1 MIILFQQKIMI
12 SLNLQRLTSLL
23 AKIAIPFLIL
33 LISSCSKN
41 EVINVEYKINEYHD
55 NGFYATFSVNNN
67 SNINLDSPW
76 SLHWNQQS
84 SIIDESSIKDNV
96 KYEYVAG
103 QSYNILS
110 FGKDFNLKSN
120 ESTSIDFNQF
130 GTVRRISD
138 LPVGGFIVSNN
149 EIIDVEFNYNW
160 KNAVGIEQLD
170 APSSK
175 DRYELYA
182 PGNVIDK
189 SELEIIIPTPSEI
202 TLLDGESSLK
212 SEYRFFVAESLNL
225 DIDTVNSLFSENFN
239 IDLNNSSNYDIS
251 VQYTDNLLE
260 ESYKLL
266 IDENKI
272 IIEASDKAGALYGLQ
287 SLKQLMLASSLENK
301 KLKHISISDSPR
313 FSYRGM
319 LLDISRNFYGPDKI
333 KQILD
338 YLSFFKINHLDFR
351 LTDDE
356 GWRLEIPGL
365 MELTDVG
372 SKRAY
377 TEDEFESLIPMYG
390 SGANTNST
398 GSGYLSKNDFIDIL
412 QYADNRNIKIIPQI
426 SYPSHM
432 RSAIISMDVR
442 YQKYMELD
450 NKEEAEKYLLSDPDD
465 ESEYNSA
472 QAFDDNI
479 ACICR
484 ESFFTFYEKV
494 IDEIHLMYQ
503 EAGLE
508 MDKFGVGADELPFGA
523 WQKSPICDK
532 FMEENSIA
540 GDYNALYEMMQ
551 TRVYNKISSYNATMT
566 GWDDILLELTERNQ
580 SETQI
585 KDFFKGDDILLF
597 VWKNDWGQGR
607 QDMIYKYANLG
618 YKTVMSNSS
627 AFYFDMVD
635 DKDLDNVGLSW
646 SGYADYKDMWTVD
659 VFDIFNDS
667 YGVKKNNIS
676 KEYIESSEKLKSTNR
691 DNIIG
696 IQSQIWS
703 ETIRNENILD
713 YMFMPNIIVF
723 SQKAWSKDSKWMSI
737 QDQTEREITLNYE
750 WNKFTNSIGQR
761 VLPIVENIYGGL
773 TYDLPKPGGI
783 IKNDSLY
790 ANTAFPGLNIK
801 YTLDGSLPNIES
813 MNYNNPVEIDQ
824 DDVIY
829 LRLFDN
835 KGRGGYPIQVDK

>member
-1 MIILFQQKIMI
+1 MRIY
-12 SLNLQRLTSLL
+12 NY
-23 AKIAIPFLIL
+23 IL
-33 LISSCSKN
+33 LSLSFFILSCDSKP
-41 EVINVEYKINEYHD
+41 EVIEVVYEVNEMKDSGLDVTFTIKNLTKIN
-55 NGFYATFSVNNN
+55 FN
-67 SNINLDSPW
+67 SIW

-84 SIIDESSIKDNV
+84 SKVNNESIPENI

-110 FGKDFNLKSN
+110 FGKNYDLKSN
-120 ESTSIDFNQF
+120 DSISIDFNQS
-130 GTVRRISD
+130 GIVSRISD

-149 EIIDVEFNYNW
+149 EIIDVKFTYNW
-160 KNAVGIEQLD
+160 KNADGIDKLD
-170 APSSK
+170 APTSK
-175 DRYELYA
+175 DRYDLYA

-202 TLLDGESSLK
+202 TILDGESALK
-212 SEYRFFVAESLNL
+212 SEYKVFVDESLNL
-225 DIDTVNSLFSENFN
+225 DINTVKSLFAENFN
-239 IDLNNSSNYDIS
+239 IDIKNSKDFDIS
-251 VQYTDNLLE
+251 VQYIDNLLE
-260 ESYKLL
+260 ESYKLS
-266 IDENKI
+266 INENKI
-272 IIEASDKAGALYGLQ
+272 SIEASGRAGALYGLQ
-287 SLKQLMLASSLENK
+287 SLKQLFLASSLENNM
-301 KLKHISISDSPR
+301 LKHMNINDSPR

-319 LLDISRNFYGPDKI
+319 LLDISRNFYGPDKV

-365 MELTDVG
+365 EELTEVG

-377 TEDEFESLIPMYG
+377 TKDEFESLIPMYG
-390 SGANTNST
+390 SGPDINST
-398 GSGYLSKNDFIDIL
+398 GSGYLSRVDFIEIL
-412 QYADNRNIKIIPQI
+412 QYADHRNIKIIPQI

-442 YQKYMELD
+442 YQKYMELG
-450 NKEEAEKYLLSDPDD
+450 NQEEAEKYLLSDPDD
-465 ESEYNSA
+465 ESEYYSA
-472 QAFDDNI
+472 QGFDDNI

-484 ESFFTFYEKV
+484 ESAFTFYEKV
-494 IDEIHLMYQ
+494 IDEIYLMYQ
-503 EAGLE
+503 EAGVELN
-508 MDKFGVGADELPFGA
+508 KFGIAADELPYGA
-523 WQKSPICDK
+523 WQKSPICDQY
-532 FMEENSIA
+532 MEENSIA
-540 GDYNALYEMMQ
+540 GDYNALYEKMQ
-551 TRVYNKISSYNATMT
+551 RRVYDKLSSYNATMT
-566 GWDDILLELTERNQ
+566 GWDDILLKLTEKNQ

-667 YGVKKNNIS
+667 YGVEKNNIS
-676 KEYIESSEKLKSTNR
+676 KEYIESSEKLNPNNI

-703 ETIRNENILD
+703 ETIRNEDILD

-723 SQKAWSKDSKWMSI
+723 SQKAWSQDPEWMKIS
-737 QDQTEREITLNYE
+737 DKTKREYTLDYE
-750 WNKFTNSIGQR
+750 WNKFTNTIGQR
-761 VLPIVENIYGGL
+761 VLPIIDNIYGGL
-773 TYDLPKPGGI
+773 SYDLPKPGGI

-790 ANTAFPGLNIK
+790 ANSVFPGLNIK
-801 YTLDGSLPNIES
+801 YTLDGSLPGIES
-813 MNYNNPVEIDQ
+813 MNYNNPVKLNQADI
-824 DDVIY
+824 VN

-835 KGRGGYPIQVDK
+835 MGRGGYPIQVDK

>member
-1 MIILFQQKIMI
+1 MFHRFLFFIA
-12 SLNLQRLTSLL
+12 SLFVL
-23 AKIAIPFLIL
+23 
-33 LISSCSKN
+33 SCSTNSKEI
-41 EVINVEYKINEYHD
+41 EVIYEIKKMNDWNFDVSLSILNSTNFD
-55 NGFYATFSVNNN
+55 FDSV
-67 SNINLDSPW
+67 W
-76 SLHWNQQS
+76 SFHWNQQS
-84 SIIDESSIKDNV
+84 SIVNIESIPENI

-110 FGKDFNLKSN
+110 FGKNYDLKSN
-120 ESTSIDFNQF
+120 ESISIDFNQS
-130 GTVRRISD
+130 GIVNRISD

-149 EIIDVEFNYNW
+149 EIIDVKFTYNW
-160 KNAVGIEQLD
+160 KNADGIEKLD
-170 APSSK
+170 APTSE
-175 DRYELYA
+175 DRYDLYS
-182 PGNVIDK
+182 PGNVLDK

-202 TLLDGESSLK
+202 KLLDGESSLK
-212 SEYRFFVAESLNL
+212 SEYKVFVDESLNL
-225 DIDTVNSLFSENFN
+225 DISTVKSLFAENIN
-239 IDLNNSSNYDIS
+239 IDIINSSDYDIS
-251 VQYTDNLLE
+251 VQYIDNLLE
-260 ESYKLL
+260 ESYLL
-266 IDENKI
+266 SIDKNKI
-272 IIEASDKAGALYGLQ
+272 SIEASDKAGALYGLQ
-287 SLKQLMLASSLENK
+287 SLKQLFLASSLESNM
-301 KLKHISISDSPR
+301 LKHMNISDSPR

-365 MELTDVG
+365 EELTEVG

-377 TEDEFESLIPMYG
+377 TKDEFESLIPMYG
-390 SGANTNST
+390 SGPDINST
-398 GSGYLSKNDFIDIL
+398 GSGYLSRVDFIEIL
-412 QYADNRNIKIIPQI
+412 QYADHRNIKIIPQI

-432 RSAIISMDVR
+432 RSAIISMDFR
-442 YQKYMELD
+442 YQKYMELG
-450 NKEEAEKYLLSDPDD
+450 NQEEAEKYLLSDPDD
-465 ESEYNSA
+465 ESEYYSA
-472 QAFDDNI
+472 QGFNDNI

-484 ESFFTFYEKV
+484 ESAFTFYEKV
-494 IDEIHLMYQ
+494 IDEIYLMYK
-503 EAGLE
+503 EAGIELN
-508 MDKFGVGADELPFGA
+508 KFGVAADELPYGA
-523 WQKSPICDK
+523 WQKSPICDQ

-540 GDYNALYEMMQ
+540 GDYNALYEIMQ
-551 TRVYNKISSYNATMT
+551 RRVYDKLSSYNATMT
-566 GWDDILLELTERNQ
+566 GWDDILLKLTEKNQ
-580 SETQI
+580 SETKI
-585 KDFFKGDDILLF
+585 KDFFQGDDILLF

-667 YGVKKNNIS
+667 YGVEKNNIS
-676 KEYIESSEKLKSTNR
+676 KEYIESSEKLNPSNR

-703 ETIRNENILD
+703 ETIRNEDILD

-723 SQKAWSKDSKWMSI
+723 SQKAWSQDPEWMKIS
-737 QDQTEREITLNYE
+737 DKTKREFTLDYE
-750 WNKFTNSIGQR
+750 WNKFTNTIGQR
-761 VLPIVENIYGGL
+761 VLPIINNIYGGL
-773 TYDLPKPGGI
+773 SYDLPKPGGI

-790 ANTAFPGLNIK
+790 ANSVFPGLNIK
-801 YTLDGSLPNIES
+801 YTLDGSLPDIES
-813 MNYNNPVEIDQ
+813 MNYNNPVKLNK
-824 DDVIY
+824 DDVIN
-829 LRLFDN
+829 LRLFDD

>member
-1 MIILFQQKIMI
+1 MIIRFFLFII
-12 SLNLQRLTSLL
+12 SLFLLSCNTQSREIDAIYEIKKMNESNFEVSLS
-23 AKIAIPFLIL
+23 IL
-33 LISSCSKN
+33 NSTNIDLN
-41 EVINVEYKINEYHD
+41 
-55 NGFYATFSVNNN
+55 SV
-67 SNINLDSPW
+67 W
-76 SLHWNQQS
+76 SFHWNQQS
-84 SIIDESSIKDNV
+84 SIVDSESIPDNI

-110 FGKDFNLKSN
+110 FGKDYDLKSN
-120 ESTSIDFNQF
+120 ESVNIDFNQF
-130 GTVRRISD
+130 GDVKRISD

-149 EIIDVEFNYNW
+149 EIIDVKFTYDW
-160 KNAVGIEQLD
+160 KDAAGIEKLD

-175 DRYELYA
+175 DRYDLYS
-182 PGNVIDK
+182 PSSILNQSK
-189 SELEIIIPTPSEI
+189 LEIITPTPSEI
-202 TLLDGESSLK
+202 TILDGESSLK
-212 SEYRFFVAESLNL
+212 SLYEISVDEYLDLDINTVESLFDEHFDTEFNNYSNSTDS
-225 DIDTVNSLFSENFN
+225 DIL
-239 IDLNNSSNYDIS
+239 
-251 VQYTDNLLE
+251 VQYSDNFLE
-260 ESYKLL
+260 ESYELS
-266 IDENKI
+266 INENKI
-272 IIEASDKAGALYGLQ
+272 LIKASDRAGALYGLQ
-287 SLKQLMLASSLENK
+287 SLKQIMLASKFEKTL
-301 KLKHISISDSPR
+301 LKHILINDSPR

-365 MELTDVG
+365 EELTEVG

-377 TEDEFESLIPMYG
+377 TKDEFESLIPMYG
-390 SGANTNST
+390 SGPDTNST
-398 GSGYLSKNDFIDIL
+398 GSGYLSKLDFIEIL
-412 QYADNRNIKIIPQI
+412 KYADNRNIKIIPQI
-426 SYPSHM
+426 SYPTHL

-442 YQKYMELD
+442 YQKYMELG
-450 NKEEAEKYLLSDPDD
+450 NRQEAEKYLLSDPNDK
-465 ESEYNSA
+465 SEYYSA
-472 QAFDDNI
+472 QGFNDNI

-484 ESFFTFYEKV
+484 ESAFTFYEKV
-494 IDEIHLMYQ
+494 IDEIYLMYQ
-503 EAGLE
+503 EAGVKL
-508 MDKFGVGADELPFGA
+508 DKFGIAADELPYGA

-532 FMEENSIA
+532 FMEDNSIV

-551 TRVYNKISSYNATMT
+551 SRVYNKLSSYGATMT
-566 GWDDILLELTERNQ
+566 GWDDILLKLTDKNQ

-597 VWKNDWGQGR
+597 VWNSDWGQGR

-676 KEYIESSEKLKSTNR
+676 KDYIESSEKIKYSNR

-703 ETIRNENILD
+703 ETIRNEDILD

-723 SQKAWSKDSKWMSI
+723 SQKAWSKDPKWMSI
-737 QDQTEREITLNYE
+737 QDQSEREITLDDE
-750 WNKFTNSIGQR
+750 WNKFTNTIGQR
-761 VLPIVENIYGGL
+761 VLPMVDNIYGGL
-773 TYDLPKPGGI
+773 SYDLPKPGGI

-790 ANTAFPGLNIK
+790 ANSAFPGLNIK
-801 YTLDGSLPNIES
+801 YTLDGSLPNFES
-813 MNYNNPVEIDQ
+813 MSYKNPVKINK
-824 DDVIY
+824 DDIVN

-835 KGRGGYPIQVDK
+835 KGRGGYSIQVDK

>member
-1 MIILFQQKIMI
+1 MIIRFFLFII
-12 SLNLQRLTSLL
+12 SLFVLSCNTQSREIDAIYEIKKMNESNFEVSLS
-23 AKIAIPFLIL
+23 IL
-33 LISSCSKN
+33 NSTNIDLN
-41 EVINVEYKINEYHD
+41 
-55 NGFYATFSVNNN
+55 SV
-67 SNINLDSPW
+67 W
-76 SLHWNQQS
+76 SFHWNQQS
-84 SIIDESSIKDNV
+84 SIVDSESIPDNI

-110 FGKDFNLKSN
+110 FGKDYDLKSN
-120 ESTSIDFNQF
+120 ESVNIDFNQF
-130 GTVRRISD
+130 GDVKRISD

-149 EIIDVEFNYNW
+149 EIIDVKFTYDW
-160 KNAVGIEQLD
+160 KDAAGIEKLD

-175 DRYELYA
+175 DRYDLYS
-182 PGNVIDK
+182 PSSILNQSK
-189 SELEIIIPTPSEI
+189 LEIITPTPSEI
-202 TLLDGESSLK
+202 TILDGESSLK
-212 SEYRFFVAESLNL
+212 SLYEISVDEYLDLDINTVESLFDEHFDTEFNNYSNSTDS
-225 DIDTVNSLFSENFN
+225 DILVEYSDNF
-239 IDLNNSSNYDIS
+239 
-251 VQYTDNLLE
+251 LE
-260 ESYKLL
+260 ESYELS
-266 IDENKI
+266 INENKI
-272 IIEASDKAGALYGLQ
+272 LIKASDRAGALYGLQ
-287 SLKQLMLASSLENK
+287 SLKQIMLASKFEKTL
-301 KLKHISISDSPR
+301 LKHILINDSPR

-365 MELTDVG
+365 EELTEVG

-377 TEDEFESLIPMYG
+377 TKDEFESLIPMYG
-390 SGANTNST
+390 SGPDTNST
-398 GSGYLSKNDFIDIL
+398 GSGYLSKLDFIEIL
-412 QYADNRNIKIIPQI
+412 KYAYNRNIKIIPQI
-426 SYPSHM
+426 SYPTHL

-442 YQKYMELD
+442 YQKYMELG
-450 NKEEAEKYLLSDPDD
+450 NRQEAEKYLLSDPNDK
-465 ESEYNSA
+465 SEYYSA
-472 QAFDDNI
+472 QGFNDNI

-484 ESFFTFYEKV
+484 ESAFTFYEKV
-494 IDEIHLMYQ
+494 IDEIYLMYQ
-503 EAGLE
+503 EAGVKL
-508 MDKFGVGADELPFGA
+508 DKFGIAADELPYGA

-532 FMEENSIA
+532 FMEDNSIV

-551 TRVYNKISSYNATMT
+551 SRVYNKLSSYGATMT
-566 GWDDILLELTERNQ
+566 GWDDILLKLTDKNQ

-597 VWKNDWGQGR
+597 VWNSDWGQGR

-676 KEYIESSEKLKSTNR
+676 KEYIDSSEKIKYSNR

-703 ETIRNENILD
+703 ETIRNEDILD

-723 SQKAWSKDSKWMSI
+723 SQKAWSKDPKWMSI
-737 QDQTEREITLNYE
+737 QDQSEREITLDDE
-750 WNKFTNSIGQR
+750 WNKFTNTIGQR
-761 VLPIVENIYGGL
+761 VLPMVDNIYGGL
-773 TYDLPKPGGI
+773 SYDLPKPGGI

-790 ANTAFPGLNIK
+790 ANSAFPGLNIK
-801 YTLDGSLPNIES
+801 YTLDGSLPNFES
-813 MNYNNPVEIDQ
+813 MSYKNPVKINK
-824 DDVIY
+824 DDIVN

-835 KGRGGYPIQVDK
+835 KGRGGYSIQVDK

>member
-1 MIILFQQKIMI
+1 MIIRFFLFII
-12 SLNLQRLTSLL
+12 SLFVLSCNTQSREIDAIYEIKKMNESNFEVSLS
-23 AKIAIPFLIL
+23 IL
-33 LISSCSKN
+33 NSTNIDLN
-41 EVINVEYKINEYHD
+41 
-55 NGFYATFSVNNN
+55 SV
-67 SNINLDSPW
+67 W
-76 SLHWNQQS
+76 SFHWNQQS
-84 SIIDESSIKDNV
+84 SIVDSESIPDNI

-110 FGKDFNLKSN
+110 FGKDYDLKSN
-120 ESTSIDFNQF
+120 ESVNIDFNQF
-130 GTVRRISD
+130 GDVKRISD

-149 EIIDVEFNYNW
+149 EIIDVKFTYDW
-160 KNAVGIEQLD
+160 KDAAGIEKLD

-175 DRYELYA
+175 DRYDLYS
-182 PGNVIDK
+182 PSSILNQSK
-189 SELEIIIPTPSEI
+189 LEIITPTPSEI
-202 TLLDGESSLK
+202 TILDGESSLK
-212 SEYRFFVAESLNL
+212 SLYEISVDEYLDLDINTVESLFDEHFDTEFNNYSNSTDS
-225 DIDTVNSLFSENFN
+225 DIL
-239 IDLNNSSNYDIS
+239 
-251 VQYTDNLLE
+251 VQYSDNFLE
-260 ESYKLL
+260 ESYELS
-266 IDENKI
+266 INENKI
-272 IIEASDKAGALYGLQ
+272 LIKASDRAGALYGLQ
-287 SLKQLMLASSLENK
+287 SLKQIMLVSKFEKTL
-301 KLKHISISDSPR
+301 LKHILINDSPR

-365 MELTDVG
+365 EELTEVG

-377 TEDEFESLIPMYG
+377 TKDEFESLIPMYG
-390 SGANTNST
+390 SGPDTNST
-398 GSGYLSKNDFIDIL
+398 GSGYLSKLDFIEIL
-412 QYADNRNIKIIPQI
+412 KYAYNRNIKIIPQI
-426 SYPSHM
+426 SYPTHL

-442 YQKYMELD
+442 YQKYMELG
-450 NKEEAEKYLLSDPDD
+450 NRQEAEKYLLSDPNDK
-465 ESEYNSA
+465 SEYYSA
-472 QAFDDNI
+472 QGFNDNI

-484 ESFFTFYEKV
+484 ESAFTFYEKV
-494 IDEIHLMYQ
+494 IDEIYLMYQ
-503 EAGLE
+503 EAGVKL
-508 MDKFGVGADELPFGA
+508 DKFGIAADELPYGA

-532 FMEENSIA
+532 FMEDNSIV

-551 TRVYNKISSYNATMT
+551 SRVYNKLSSYGATMT
-566 GWDDILLELTERNQ
+566 GWDDILLKLTDKNQ

-597 VWKNDWGQGR
+597 VWNSDWGGGR

-676 KEYIESSEKLKSTNR
+676 KEYIESSEKIKYSNR

-703 ETIRNENILD
+703 ETIRNEDILD

-723 SQKAWSKDSKWMSI
+723 SQKAWSKDPKWMSI
-737 QDQTEREITLNYE
+737 QDQSEREITLDDE
-750 WNKFTNSIGQR
+750 WNKFTNTIGQR
-761 VLPIVENIYGGL
+761 VLPMVDNIYGGL
-773 TYDLPKPGGI
+773 SYDLPKPGGI

-790 ANTAFPGLNIK
+790 ANSAFPGLNIK
-801 YTLDGSLPNIES
+801 YTLDGSLPNFES
-813 MNYNNPVEIDQ
+813 MSYKNPVKINK
-824 DDVIY
+824 DDIVN

-835 KGRGGYPIQVDK
+835 KGRGGYSIQVDK

>member
-1 MIILFQQKIMI
+1 MFHRFLFFIA
-12 SLNLQRLTSLL
+12 SLFVL
-23 AKIAIPFLIL
+23 
-33 LISSCSKN
+33 SCSTNSKEI
-41 EVINVEYKINEYHD
+41 EVVYEIKKMNDWNFDVSLSILNSTNFD
-55 NGFYATFSVNNN
+55 FDSV
-67 SNINLDSPW
+67 W
-76 SLHWNQQS
+76 SFHWNQQS
-84 SIIDESSIKDNV
+84 SIVNNESIPENI

-110 FGKDFNLKSN
+110 FGKNYDLKSN
-120 ESTSIDFNQF
+120 ESISIDFNQS
-130 GTVRRISD
+130 GIVKRISD

-149 EIIDVEFNYNW
+149 EIIDVKFTYNW
-160 KNAVGIEQLD
+160 KNADGIEKLD
-170 APSSK
+170 APTSK
-175 DRYELYA
+175 DRYDLYS
-182 PGNVIDK
+182 PGNVLDK

-212 SEYRFFVAESLNL
+212 SEYKVFVDESLNL
-225 DIDTVNSLFSENFN
+225 DINTVNSLFAENFN
-239 IDLNNSSNYDIS
+239 VDIINSTDYDIS
-251 VQYTDNLLE
+251 VQYIDNLLE
-260 ESYKLL
+260 ESYKLS

-272 IIEASDKAGALYGLQ
+272 SIEASDRAGALYGLQ
-287 SLKQLMLASSLENK
+287 SLKQIFLASSLESNM
-301 KLKHISISDSPR
+301 LKHMNISDSPR

-365 MELTDVG
+365 EELTEVG

-377 TEDEFESLIPMYG
+377 TKDEFESLIPMYG
-390 SGANTNST
+390 SGPDINST
-398 GSGYLSKNDFIDIL
+398 GSGYLSRDDFIEIL
-412 QYADNRNIKIIPQI
+412 QYADHRNIKIIPQI

-442 YQKYMELD
+442 YQKYMELGD
-450 NKEEAEKYLLSDPDD
+450 QAEAEKYLLSDPDD
-465 ESEYNSA
+465 ESEYYSA
-472 QAFDDNI
+472 QGFDDNI

-484 ESFFTFYEKV
+484 ESAFTFYEKV
-494 IDEIHLMYQ
+494 IDEIYLMYK
-503 EAGLE
+503 EAGIELN
-508 MDKFGVGADELPFGA
+508 KFGVAADELPYGA
-523 WQKSPICDK
+523 WQKSPICDQ

-540 GDYNALYEMMQ
+540 GDYNALYEIMQ
-551 TRVYNKISSYNATMT
+551 RRVYDKLSSYNATMT
-566 GWDDILLELTERNQ
+566 GWDDILLKLTEKNQ
-580 SETQI
+580 SETKI

-667 YGVKKNNIS
+667 YGVEKNNIS
-676 KEYIESSEKLKSTNR
+676 KEYIESSEKLNPSNR

-703 ETIRNENILD
+703 ETIRNEDILD

-723 SQKAWSKDSKWMSI
+723 SQKAWSQDPEWMKIS
-737 QDQTEREITLNYE
+737 DKTKREFTLEYE
-750 WNKFTNSIGQR
+750 WNKFTNTIGQR
-761 VLPIVENIYGGL
+761 VLPIIDNIYGGL
-773 TYDLPKPGGI
+773 SYDLPKPGGI

-790 ANTAFPGLNIK
+790 ANSVFPGLNIK
-801 YTLDGSLPNIES
+801 YTLDGSLPDIES
-813 MNYNNPVEIDQ
+813 MNYNNPVKLNK
-824 DDVIY
+824 DDVVN
-829 LRLFDN
+829 LRLFDD

>member
-1 MIILFQQKIMI
+1 MFHRFFLLTASLFVLSCTTQSKEIEVVYEIKKMNDWNFDV
-12 SLNLQRLTSLL
+12 SLSLL
-23 AKIAIPFLIL
+23 N
-33 LISSCSKN
+33 ST
-41 EVINVEYKINEYHD
+41 NVD
-55 NGFYATFSVNNN
+55 FDSV
-67 SNINLDSPW
+67 W

-84 SIIDESSIKDNV
+84 STVNNESLPENL

-110 FGKDFNLKSN
+110 FGKNYDLKSN
-120 ESTSIDFNQF
+120 NSISIDFNQS
-130 GTVRRISD
+130 GIVKRISD

-149 EIIDVEFNYNW
+149 EIIDVKFTYNW
-160 KNAVGIEQLD
+160 KNADGIDKLD
-170 APSSK
+170 APTSK
-175 DRYELYA
+175 DRYDLYA
-182 PGNVIDK
+182 PANVIDK

-202 TLLDGESSLK
+202 TILDGESSLK
-212 SEYRFFVAESLNL
+212 PEYKVFVDESLNL
-225 DIDTVNSLFSENFN
+225 DINTVKSLFAENFN
-239 IDLNNSSNYDIS
+239 IDIQNSKDYDIS
-251 VQYTDNLLE
+251 VQYIDNLLE
-260 ESYKLL
+260 ESYKLS

-272 IIEASDKAGALYGLQ
+272 SIEASGRAGALYGLQ
-287 SLKQLMLASSLENK
+287 SLKQLFLASSLENNM
-301 KLKHISISDSPR
+301 LKHMYINDSPR

-365 MELTDVG
+365 EELTEVG

-377 TEDEFESLIPMYG
+377 TKDEFESLIPMYG
-390 SGANTNST
+390 SGPDINST
-398 GSGYLSKNDFIDIL
+398 GSGYLSRVDFIEIL
-412 QYADNRNIKIIPQI
+412 QYADHRNIKVIPQI

-442 YQKYMELD
+442 YQKYMELG
-450 NKEEAEKYLLSDPDD
+450 NQEEAEKYLLSDPDD
-465 ESEYNSA
+465 ESEYYSA
-472 QAFDDNI
+472 QGFDDNI

-484 ESFFTFYEKV
+484 ESAFTFYEKV
-494 IDEIHLMYQ
+494 IDEIYLMYQ
-503 EAGLE
+503 EAGVELN
-508 MDKFGVGADELPFGA
+508 KFGIAADELPYGA
-523 WQKSPICDK
+523 WQKSPICDQY
-532 FMEENSIA
+532 MEENSIA
-540 GDYNALYEMMQ
+540 GDYNALYEIMQ
-551 TRVYNKISSYNATMT
+551 RRVYDKLSSYNATMT
-566 GWDDILLELTERNQ
+566 GWDDILLKLTEKNQ

-585 KDFFKGDDILLF
+585 KDFFQGDDILLF

-667 YGVKKNNIS
+667 YGVEKNNIS
-676 KEYIESSEKLKSTNR
+676 KEYIESSEKLNPSNR

-703 ETIRNENILD
+703 ETIRNEDILD

-723 SQKAWSKDSKWMSI
+723 SQKAWSQDPKWTKIS
-737 QDQTEREITLNYE
+737 DKTKREFTLDYE
-750 WNKFTNSIGQR
+750 WNKFTNTIGQR
-761 VLPIVENIYGGL
+761 VLPIIDNIYGGL
-773 TYDLPKPGGI
+773 SYDLPKPGGI

-790 ANTAFPGLNIK
+790 ANSVFPGLNIK
-801 YTLDGSLPNIES
+801 YTLDGSLPDIES
-813 MNYNNPVEIDQ
+813 MNYNNPVKLNQADI
-824 DDVIY
+824 VN

-835 KGRGGYPIQVDK
+835 TGRGGYPIQVDK

>member
-1 MIILFQQKIMI
+1 MFHRFLFFIA
-12 SLNLQRLTSLL
+12 SLFVL
-23 AKIAIPFLIL
+23 
-33 LISSCSKN
+33 SCSTHSKEI
-41 EVINVEYKINEYHD
+41 EVVYEIKKMNDWNFDVSLSILNSTNFD
-55 NGFYATFSVNNN
+55 FDSV
-67 SNINLDSPW
+67 W
-76 SLHWNQQS
+76 SFHWNQQS
-84 SIIDESSIKDNV
+84 SIVNNESIPENI

-110 FGKDFNLKSN
+110 FGKNYDLKSN
-120 ESTSIDFNQF
+120 ESISIDFNQS
-130 GTVRRISD
+130 GIVKRISD

-149 EIIDVEFNYNW
+149 EIIDVKFTYNW
-160 KNAVGIEQLD
+160 KNADGIEKLD
-170 APSSK
+170 APTSK
-175 DRYELYA
+175 DRYDLYA
-182 PGNVIDK
+182 PGNVLDK

-212 SEYRFFVAESLNL
+212 SEYKVFVDESLNL
-225 DIDTVNSLFSENFN
+225 DINTVKSLFAENFN
-239 IDLNNSSNYDIS
+239 VDIINSTDYDIS
-251 VQYTDNLLE
+251 VQYIDNLLE
-260 ESYKLL
+260 ESYKLS

-272 IIEASDKAGALYGLQ
+272 LIEASDRAGALYGLQ
-287 SLKQLMLASSLENK
+287 SLKQLFLASSLESNM
-301 KLKHISISDSPR
+301 LKHMNISDSPR

-365 MELTDVG
+365 EELTEVG

-377 TEDEFESLIPMYG
+377 TKDEFESLIPMYG
-390 SGANTNST
+390 SGPDVNST
-398 GSGYLSKNDFIDIL
+398 GSGYLSRVDFIEIL
-412 QYADNRNIKIIPQI
+412 QYADHRNIKIIPQI

-442 YQKYMELD
+442 YQKYMELG
-450 NKEEAEKYLLSDPDD
+450 NQEEAEKYLLSDPDD
-465 ESEYNSA
+465 ESEYYSA
-472 QAFDDNI
+472 QGFDDNI

-484 ESFFTFYEKV
+484 ESAFTFYEKV
-494 IDEIHLMYQ
+494 IDEIYLMYK
-503 EAGLE
+503 EAGIELN
-508 MDKFGVGADELPFGA
+508 KFGVAADELPYGA
-523 WQKSPICDK
+523 WQKSPICDQ

-540 GDYNALYEMMQ
+540 GDYNALYEIMQ
-551 TRVYNKISSYNATMT
+551 RRVYDKLSSYNATMT
-566 GWDDILLELTERNQ
+566 GWDDILLKLTEKNQ
-580 SETQI
+580 SETKI

-667 YGVKKNNIS
+667 YGVEKNNIS
-676 KEYIESSEKLKSTNR
+676 KEYIESSEKLNPSNR

-703 ETIRNENILD
+703 ETIRNEDILD

-723 SQKAWSKDSKWMSI
+723 SQKAWSQDHDWMKIS
-737 QDQTEREITLNYE
+737 DKTKREFTLEYE
-750 WNKFTNSIGQR
+750 WNKFTNTIGQR
-761 VLPIVENIYGGL
+761 VLPIIDNIYGGL
-773 TYDLPKPGGI
+773 SYDLPKPGGI

-790 ANTAFPGLNIK
+790 ANSVFPGLNIK
-801 YTLDGSLPNIES
+801 YTLDGSLPDIES
-813 MNYNNPVEIDQ
+813 MNYNNPVKLNK
-824 DDVIY
+824 DDIVN
-829 LRLFDN
+829 LRLFDD

>member
-1 MIILFQQKIMI
+1 MYHRFSLCTAFLFALSCNTQSREVEVIYEIKKINDWNYDVSLSI
-12 SLNLQRLTSLL
+12 LNLT
-23 AKIAIPFLIL
+23 KVDF
-33 LISSCSKN
+33 
-41 EVINVEYKINEYHD
+41 D
-55 NGFYATFSVNNN
+55 SV
-67 SNINLDSPW
+67 W

-84 SIIDESSIKDNV
+84 SIVNNESVPDNI

-110 FGKDFNLKSN
+110 FGKDYDLKPN
-120 ESTSIDFNQF
+120 DSISVDFNQS
-130 GTVRRISD
+130 GIVRRISD

-149 EIIDVEFNYNW
+149 EIIDIKFTYNW
-160 KNAVGIEQLD
+160 KNADGIEKLD
-170 APSSK
+170 APSSR
-175 DRYELYA
+175 DRYDLYA
-182 PGNVIDK
+182 PANVLDK
-189 SELEIIIPTPSEI
+189 SELEIIIPVPSEI
-202 TLLDGESSLK
+202 TLLEGESSLK
-212 SEYRFFVAESLNL
+212 SEYKVYLDESLDL
-225 DIDTVNSLFSENFN
+225 DINTVKSLFVENFD
-239 IDLNNSSNYDIS
+239 IDLNNSKDYDIS
-251 VQYTDNLLE
+251 VQFIDNLLE
-260 ESYKLL
+260 ESYRLS

-272 IIEASDKAGALYGLQ
+272 LIEASDRAGALYGLQ
-287 SLKQLMLASSLENK
+287 SLKQLFLASSLENNV
-301 KLKHISISDSPR
+301 LKHMHIIDSPR

-365 MELTDVG
+365 EELTEVG

-377 TEDEFESLIPMYG
+377 TKDEFESLIPMYG
-390 SGANTNST
+390 SGPDINST
-398 GSGYLSKNDFIDIL
+398 GSGYLSKIDFIDIL
-412 QYADNRNIKIIPQI
+412 QYADHRNIKIIPQI

-442 YQKYMELD
+442 YQKYMELG
-450 NKEEAEKYLLSDPDD
+450 NQEEAEKYLLSDPDD
-465 ESEYNSA
+465 ESEYYSA
-472 QAFDDNI
+472 QGFDDNI

-484 ESFFTFYEKV
+484 ESAFTFYEKV
-494 IDEIHLMYQ
+494 IDEIYIMYQ
-503 EAGLE
+503 EAGVELN
-508 MDKFGVGADELPFGA
+508 KFSVAADELPYGA
-523 WQKSPICDK
+523 WQRSPICDQ

-540 GDYNALYEMMQ
+540 GDYNALYEIMQ
-551 TRVYNKISSYNATMT
+551 RRVYNKLSSYNATMT
-566 GWDDILLELTERNQ
+566 GWDDILLRLTEKNQ

-667 YGVKKNNIS
+667 YGVEKNNIS
-676 KEYIESSEKLKSTNR
+676 KEYIESSEKLNPSNR

-703 ETIRNENILD
+703 ETIRNEDILD

-723 SQKAWSKDSKWMSI
+723 SQKAWSKDPEWMKISDKSK
-737 QDQTEREITLNYE
+737 RESTLDYE
-750 WNKFTNSIGQR
+750 WNKFTNTIGQR
-761 VLPIVENIYGGL
+761 VLPIIDNIYGGL
-773 TYDLPKPGGI
+773 SYDLPKPGGI

-790 ANTAFPGLNIK
+790 ANSAFPGLNIK
-801 YTLDGSLPNIES
+801 YTLDGSLPDIES
-813 MNYNNPVEIDQ
+813 MNYNSPVKLNQ
-824 DDVIY
+824 DDIVN

-835 KGRGGYPIQVDK
+835 RGRGGYTIQVNK

>member
-1 MIILFQQKIMI
+1 ML
-12 SLNLQRLTSLL
+12 
-23 AKIAIPFLIL
+23 
-33 LISSCSKN
+33 SCSMQSKEI
-41 EVINVEYKINEYHD
+41 EVVYEIKKMNDWNFDVSLSILNSTNVNFD
-55 NGFYATFSVNNN
+55 SV
-67 SNINLDSPW
+67 W

-84 SIIDESSIKDNV
+84 STVNNESLPENL

-110 FGKDFNLKSN
+110 FGKNYDLKSN
-120 ESTSIDFNQF
+120 NSISIDFNQS
-130 GTVRRISD
+130 GIVKRISD

-149 EIIDVEFNYNW
+149 EIIDVKFTYNW
-160 KNAVGIEQLD
+160 KNADGIDKLD
-170 APSSK
+170 APTSK
-175 DRYELYA
+175 DRYDLYA
-182 PGNVIDK
+182 PANVIDK

-202 TLLDGESSLK
+202 TILDGESSLK
-212 SEYRFFVAESLNL
+212 PEYKVFVDESLNL
-225 DIDTVNSLFSENFN
+225 DINTVKSLFAENFN
-239 IDLNNSSNYDIS
+239 IDIQNSKDYDIS
-251 VQYTDNLLE
+251 VQYIDNLLE
-260 ESYKLL
+260 ESYKLS

-272 IIEASDKAGALYGLQ
+272 SIEASGRAGALYGLQ
-287 SLKQLMLASSLENK
+287 SLKQLFLASSLENNM
-301 KLKHISISDSPR
+301 LKHMNINDSPR

-365 MELTDVG
+365 EELTEVG

-377 TEDEFESLIPMYG
+377 TKDEFESLIPMYG
-390 SGANTNST
+390 SGPDINST
-398 GSGYLSKNDFIDIL
+398 GSGYLSRVDFIEIL
-412 QYADNRNIKIIPQI
+412 QYADHRNIKVIPQI

-442 YQKYMELD
+442 YQKYMELG
-450 NKEEAEKYLLSDPDD
+450 NQEEAEKYLLSDPDD
-465 ESEYNSA
+465 ESEYYSA
-472 QAFDDNI
+472 QGFDDNI

-484 ESFFTFYEKV
+484 ESAFTFYEKV
-494 IDEIHLMYQ
+494 IDEIYLMYQ
-503 EAGLE
+503 EAGVELN
-508 MDKFGVGADELPFGA
+508 KFGIAADELPYGA
-523 WQKSPICDK
+523 WQKSPICDQY
-532 FMEENSIA
+532 MEENSIA
-540 GDYNALYEMMQ
+540 GDYNALYEIMQ
-551 TRVYNKISSYNATMT
+551 RRVYDKLSSYNATMT
-566 GWDDILLELTERNQ
+566 GWDDILLKLTEKNQ

-585 KDFFKGDDILLF
+585 KDFFQGDDILLF

-667 YGVKKNNIS
+667 YGVEKNNIS
-676 KEYIESSEKLKSTNR
+676 KEYIESSEKLNPSNR

-703 ETIRNENILD
+703 ETIRNEDILD

-723 SQKAWSKDSKWMSI
+723 SQKAWSQDPKWTKIS
-737 QDQTEREITLNYE
+737 DKTKREFTLDYE
-750 WNKFTNSIGQR
+750 WNKFTNTIGQR
-761 VLPIVENIYGGL
+761 VLPIIDNIYGGL
-773 TYDLPKPGGI
+773 SYDLPKPGGI

-790 ANTAFPGLNIK
+790 ANSVFPGLNIK
-801 YTLDGSLPNIES
+801 YTLDGSLPDIES
-813 MNYNNPVEIDQ
+813 MNYNNPVKLNQADI
-824 DDVIY
+824 VN

-835 KGRGGYPIQVDK
+835 TGRGGYPIQVVK

>member
-1 MIILFQQKIMI
+1 MIKRFFLFII
-12 SLNLQRLTSLL
+12 SFFVLSCNTSSNE
-23 AKIAIPFLIL
+23 I
-33 LISSCSKN
+33 
-41 EVINVEYKINEYHD
+41 EVIYKIKKIND
-55 NGFYATFSVNNN
+55 SNFDVRLSFLNSSNVDFDSV
-67 SNINLDSPW
+67 W
-76 SLHWNQQS
+76 SFHWNQQS
-84 SIIDESSIKDNV
+84 SIVNNESIPDNI

-110 FGKDFNLKSN
+110 FGKDYDLKSN
-120 ESTSIDFNQF
+120 ESINIDFNQF
-130 GTVRRISD
+130 GGVKRISD
-138 LPVGGFIVSNN
+138 LPVGGFVVSNN
-149 EIIDVEFNYNW
+149 EIIDVKFTYDW
-160 KNAVGIEQLD
+160 KDADGIEKLD
-170 APSSK
+170 APSSI
-175 DRYELYA
+175 DRYNLYS
-182 PGNVIDK
+182 PSSVLSK
-189 SELEIIIPTPSEI
+189 SELEIITPSPSEI
-202 TLLDGESSLK
+202 TILDGESSLK
-212 SEYRFFVAESLNL
+212 SMYEIFIDENL
-225 DIDTVNSLFSENFN
+225 DLDINTVNSILSQNFN
-239 IDLNNSSNYDIS
+239 IEFNNYSDSVDSDII
-251 VQYTDNLLE
+251 VQFSEKFLK
-260 ESYKLL
+260 ESYELS
-266 IDENKI
+266 INENKI
-272 IIEASDKAGALYGLQ
+272 QIKASDKAGALYGIQ
-287 SLKQLMLASSLENK
+287 SLKQLMLSSKLDK
-301 KLKHISISDSPR
+301 TKLKHVFINDSPR

-365 MELTDVG
+365 EELTEVG

-377 TEDEFESLIPMYG
+377 TKDEFESLIPMYG
-390 SGANTNST
+390 SGPDTNST
-398 GSGYLSKNDFIDIL
+398 GSGYLSKVDFIDIL

-426 SYPSHM
+426 SFPSHI
-432 RSAIISMDVR
+432 RSAIISMDAR
-442 YQKYMELD
+442 YQKYMELG
-450 NKEEAEKYLLSDPDD
+450 NKDEAEKYLLSDPDD
-465 ESEYNSA
+465 KSEYYSA
-472 QAFDDNI
+472 QGFDDNI

-484 ESFFTFYEKV
+484 ESAFTFYEKV
-494 IDEIHLMYQ
+494 IDEIYLMYQ
-503 EAGLE
+503 EAGVE
-508 MDKFGVGADELPFGA
+508 MDKFGVAADELPYGA
-523 WQKSPICDK
+523 WQKSPICNK
-532 FMEENSIA
+532 FMEDNSIV

-551 TRVYNKISSYNATMT
+551 TRVYNKILSYNATMT
-566 GWDDILLELTERNQ
+566 GWDDILLKLTEKNQ

-597 VWKNDWGQGR
+597 VWKNDWGGGR
-607 QDMIYKYANLG
+607 QDMIYKFANLG

-703 ETIRNENILD
+703 ETIRNEDILD

-723 SQKAWSKDSKWMSI
+723 SQKAWSKDPKWISV
-737 QDQTEREITLNYE
+737 QDKNEREITLDYE
-750 WNKFTNSIGQR
+750 WNKFRNTIGQR
-761 VLPIVENIYGGL
+761 LLPMIENIYGGL
-773 TYDLPKPGGI
+773 SYDLPKPGGI

-790 ANTAFPGLNIK
+790 ANSAFPGLSIK
-801 YTLDGSLPNIES
+801 YTLDGSLPNSES
-813 MNYNNPVEIDQ
+813 MNYKNPVKLNQ
-824 DDVIY
+824 DDIVN

-835 KGRGGYPIQVDK
+835 KGRGGYTIQVDK

>member
-1 MIILFQQKIMI
+1 MIIRFFLFII
-12 SLNLQRLTSLL
+12 SLFVLSCNTQSREIDAIYEIKKMNESNFEVSLS
-23 AKIAIPFLIL
+23 IL
-33 LISSCSKN
+33 NSTNIDLN
-41 EVINVEYKINEYHD
+41 
-55 NGFYATFSVNNN
+55 SV
-67 SNINLDSPW
+67 W
-76 SLHWNQQS
+76 SFHWNQQS
-84 SIIDESSIKDNV
+84 SIVDSESIPDNI

-110 FGKDFNLKSN
+110 FGKDYDLKSN
-120 ESTSIDFNQF
+120 ESVNIDFNQF
-130 GTVRRISD
+130 GDVKRISD

-149 EIIDVEFNYNW
+149 EIIDVKFTYDW
-160 KNAVGIEQLD
+160 KDAAGIEKLD

-175 DRYELYA
+175 DRYDLYS
-182 PGNVIDK
+182 PSSILNQSK
-189 SELEIIIPTPSEI
+189 LEIITPTPSEI
-202 TLLDGESSLK
+202 TILDGESSLK
-212 SEYRFFVAESLNL
+212 SVYEISVDEYLDLDINTVESLFDEHFDTEFNNYSNSTDS
-225 DIDTVNSLFSENFN
+225 DIL
-239 IDLNNSSNYDIS
+239 
-251 VQYTDNLLE
+251 VQYSDNFLE
-260 ESYKLL
+260 ESYELS
-266 IDENKI
+266 INENKI
-272 IIEASDKAGALYGLQ
+272 LIKASDRAGALYGLQ
-287 SLKQLMLASSLENK
+287 SLKQIMLVSKFEKTL
-301 KLKHISISDSPR
+301 LKHILINDSPR

-365 MELTDVG
+365 EELTEVG

-377 TEDEFESLIPMYG
+377 TKDEFESLIPMYG
-390 SGANTNST
+390 SGPDTNST
-398 GSGYLSKNDFIDIL
+398 GSGYLSKLDFIEIL
-412 QYADNRNIKIIPQI
+412 KYADNRNIKIIPQI
-426 SYPSHM
+426 SYPTHL

-442 YQKYMELD
+442 YQKYMELG
-450 NKEEAEKYLLSDPDD
+450 NRQEAEKYLLSDPNDK
-465 ESEYNSA
+465 SEYYSA
-472 QAFDDNI
+472 QGFNDNI

-484 ESFFTFYEKV
+484 ESAFTFYEKV
-494 IDEIHLMYQ
+494 IDEIYLMYQ
-503 EAGLE
+503 EAGVKL
-508 MDKFGVGADELPFGA
+508 DKFGIAADELPYGA

-532 FMEENSIA
+532 FMEDNSIV

-551 TRVYNKISSYNATMT
+551 SRVYNKLSSYGATMT
-566 GWDDILLELTERNQ
+566 GWDDILLKLTDKNQ

-597 VWKNDWGQGR
+597 VWNSDWGQGR

-676 KEYIESSEKLKSTNR
+676 KEYIESSEKIKYSNR

-703 ETIRNENILD
+703 ETIRNEDILD

-723 SQKAWSKDSKWMSI
+723 SQKAWSKDPKWMSI
-737 QDQTEREITLNYE
+737 QDQSEREITLDDE
-750 WNKFTNSIGQR
+750 WNKFTNTIGQR
-761 VLPIVENIYGGL
+761 VLPMVDNIYGGL
-773 TYDLPKPGGI
+773 SYDLPKPGGI

-790 ANTAFPGLNIK
+790 ANSAFPGLNIK
-801 YTLDGSLPNIES
+801 YTLDGSLPNFES
-813 MNYNNPVEIDQ
+813 MSYKNPVKINK
-824 DDVIY
+824 DDIVN

-835 KGRGGYPIQVDK
+835 KGRGGYSIQVDK

>member
-1 MIILFQQKIMI
+1 MFHRFLFFIA
-12 SLNLQRLTSLL
+12 SLFVL
-23 AKIAIPFLIL
+23 
-33 LISSCSKN
+33 SCSTHSKEI
-41 EVINVEYKINEYHD
+41 EVVYEIKKMNDWNFDVSLSILNSTNFD
-55 NGFYATFSVNNN
+55 FDSV
-67 SNINLDSPW
+67 W
-76 SLHWNQQS
+76 SFHWNQQS
-84 SIIDESSIKDNV
+84 SIVNNESIPENI

-110 FGKDFNLKSN
+110 FGKNYDLKSN
-120 ESTSIDFNQF
+120 DSISIDFNQS
-130 GTVRRISD
+130 GIVSRISD

-149 EIIDVEFNYNW
+149 EIIDVKFTYNW
-160 KNAVGIEQLD
+160 KNADGIDKLD
-170 APSSK
+170 APTSK
-175 DRYELYA
+175 DRYDLYA

-202 TLLDGESSLK
+202 TILDGESALK
-212 SEYRFFVAESLNL
+212 SEYKVFVDESLNL
-225 DIDTVNSLFSENFN
+225 DINTVKSLFAENFN
-239 IDLNNSSNYDIS
+239 VDIINSTDYDIS
-251 VQYTDNLLE
+251 VQYIDNLLE
-260 ESYKLL
+260 ESYKLS
-266 IDENKI
+266 INENKI
-272 IIEASDKAGALYGLQ
+272 LIEASGRAGALYGLQ
-287 SLKQLMLASSLENK
+287 SLKQLFLASSLENNM
-301 KLKHISISDSPR
+301 LKHMNINDSPR

-319 LLDISRNFYGPDKI
+319 LLDISRNFYGPDKV

-365 MELTDVG
+365 EELTEVG

-377 TEDEFESLIPMYG
+377 TKDEFESLIPMYG
-390 SGANTNST
+390 SGPDINST
-398 GSGYLSKNDFIDIL
+398 GSGYLSRVDFIEIL
-412 QYADNRNIKIIPQI
+412 QYADHRNIKIIPQI

-442 YQKYMELD
+442 YQKYMELG
-450 NKEEAEKYLLSDPDD
+450 NQEEAEKYLLSDPDD
-465 ESEYNSA
+465 ESEYYSA
-472 QAFDDNI
+472 QGFDDNI

-484 ESFFTFYEKV
+484 ESAFTFYEKV
-494 IDEIHLMYQ
+494 IDEIYLMYQ
-503 EAGLE
+503 EAGVELN
-508 MDKFGVGADELPFGA
+508 KFGIAADELPYGA
-523 WQKSPICDK
+523 WQKSPICDQY
-532 FMEENSIA
+532 MEENSIA
-540 GDYNALYEMMQ
+540 GDYNALYEKMQ
-551 TRVYNKISSYNATMT
+551 RRVYDKLSSYNATLT
-566 GWDDILLELTERNQ
+566 GWDDILLKLTEKNQ

-667 YGVKKNNIS
+667 YGVEKNNIS
-676 KEYIESSEKLKSTNR
+676 KEYIESSEKLNPNNI

-703 ETIRNENILD
+703 ETIRNEDILD

-723 SQKAWSKDSKWMSI
+723 SQKAWSQDPEWMKIS
-737 QDQTEREITLNYE
+737 DKTKRENTLDYE
-750 WNKFTNSIGQR
+750 WNKFTNTIGQR
-761 VLPIVENIYGGL
+761 VLPIIDNIYGGL
-773 TYDLPKPGGI
+773 SYDLPKPGGI

-790 ANTAFPGLNIK
+790 ANSVFPGLNIK
-801 YTLDGSLPNIES
+801 YTLDGSLPGIES
-813 MNYNNPVEIDQ
+813 MNYNNPVKLNQADI
-824 DDVIY
+824 VN

-835 KGRGGYPIQVDK
+835 MGRGGYPIQVDK

>member
-1 MIILFQQKIMI
+1 MIIRFFLFII
-12 SLNLQRLTSLL
+12 SLFVLSCNTQSREIDAIYEIKKMNESNFEVSLS
-23 AKIAIPFLIL
+23 IL
-33 LISSCSKN
+33 NSTNIDLN
-41 EVINVEYKINEYHD
+41 
-55 NGFYATFSVNNN
+55 SV
-67 SNINLDSPW
+67 W
-76 SLHWNQQS
+76 SFHWNQQS
-84 SIIDESSIKDNV
+84 SIVDSESIPDNI

-110 FGKDFNLKSN
+110 FGKDYDLKSN
-120 ESTSIDFNQF
+120 ESVNIDFNQF
-130 GTVRRISD
+130 GDVKRISD

-149 EIIDVEFNYNW
+149 EIIDVKFTYDW
-160 KNAVGIEQLD
+160 KDAAGIEKLD

-175 DRYELYA
+175 DRYDLYS
-182 PGNVIDK
+182 PSSILNQSK
-189 SELEIIIPTPSEI
+189 LEIITPTPSEI
-202 TLLDGESSLK
+202 TILDGESSLK
-212 SEYRFFVAESLNL
+212 SLYEISVDEYLDLDINTVESLFDEHFDTEFNNYSNSTDS
-225 DIDTVNSLFSENFN
+225 DIL
-239 IDLNNSSNYDIS
+239 
-251 VQYTDNLLE
+251 VQYSDNFLE
-260 ESYKLL
+260 ESYELS
-266 IDENKI
+266 INENKI
-272 IIEASDKAGALYGLQ
+272 LIKASDRAGALYGLQ
-287 SLKQLMLASSLENK
+287 SLKQIMLASKFEKTL
-301 KLKHISISDSPR
+301 LKHILINDSPR

-365 MELTDVG
+365 EELTEVG

-377 TEDEFESLIPMYG
+377 TKDEFESLIPMYG
-390 SGANTNST
+390 SGPDTNST
-398 GSGYLSKNDFIDIL
+398 GSGYLSKLDFIEIL
-412 QYADNRNIKIIPQI
+412 KYADNRNIKIIPQI
-426 SYPSHM
+426 SYPTHL

-442 YQKYMELD
+442 YQKYMELG
-450 NKEEAEKYLLSDPDD
+450 NRQEAEKYLLSDPNDK
-465 ESEYNSA
+465 SEYYSA
-472 QAFDDNI
+472 QGFNDNI

-484 ESFFTFYEKV
+484 ESAFTFYEKV
-494 IDEIHLMYQ
+494 IDEIYLMYQ
-503 EAGLE
+503 EAGVKL
-508 MDKFGVGADELPFGA
+508 DKFGIAADELPYGA

-532 FMEENSIA
+532 FMEDNSIV

-551 TRVYNKISSYNATMT
+551 SRVYNKLSSYGATMT
-566 GWDDILLELTERNQ
+566 GWDDILLKLTDKNQ

-597 VWKNDWGQGR
+597 VWNSDWGQGR

-676 KEYIESSEKLKSTNR
+676 KDYIESSEKIKYSNR

-703 ETIRNENILD
+703 ETIRNEDILD

-723 SQKAWSKDSKWMSI
+723 SQKAWSKDPKWMSI
-737 QDQTEREITLNYE
+737 QDQSEREITLDDE
-750 WNKFTNSIGQR
+750 WNKFTNTIGQR
-761 VLPIVENIYGGL
+761 VLPMVDNIYGGL
-773 TYDLPKPGGI
+773 SYDLPKPGGI

-790 ANTAFPGLNIK
+790 ANSAFPGLNIK
-801 YTLDGSLPNIES
+801 YTLDGSLPNFES
-813 MNYNNPVEIDQ
+813 MSYTNPVKINK
-824 DDVIY
+824 DDIVN

-835 KGRGGYPIQVDK
+835 KGRGGYSIQVDK